1 MNRAKKIFKDIL
13 LFALASF
20 GPKMISFF
28 LIPLYTSYLSTTD
41 YGTMELLNTIYS
53 LLLPILTLDISDAIM
68 IYTIE
73 CKNTEREDL
82 PMYIGKRIVGV
93 SSVIL
98 IGILAILVIFWRL
111 KNIKIYCLYIFA
123 QYFLNAVYNNYLAF
137 FKGRNKVN
145 CIVIGSIISSV
156 VTIISNIAF
165 VFVFKWGLYG
175 LLFATV
181 LASSFS
187 VTYFF
192 LVRKTDNKKIGTI
205 EDSREFKKKML
216 CYSIPLIF
224 TGIAWWI
231 NSSSDRLFI
240 SVANKIPAIITA
252 CHNVIFQALQL
263 SVFNEIKSNDADVY
277 LKKLY
282 HIYSMVMVTVC
293 SILILMDKT
302 IATLLFKK
310 DFFIAWHYAPALLI
324 STVFFSISG
333 YIITIAAAAKATKLI
348 AKATV
353 LGAVVNT
360 ILNLIL
366 IPYFELYGAVIAT
379 LIGYFF
385 IWLTIILGVEKK
397 MGIKFGIV
405 FSCINYAVLIIQ
417 WVILLVEEEHVMVY
431 EIILLM
437 LILCLNGAVIKET
450 LSGIYNAIINKTNK
464 DKI

>member
-123 QYFLNAVYNNYLAF
+123 QYFSNAVYNNYLAF

-240 SVANKIPAIITA
+240 SVLANVSLNGIYAVANKIPAIITA

-324 STVFFSISG
+324 STVFFQ
-333 YIITIAAAAKATKLI
+333 YQ
-348 AKATV
+348 
-353 LGAVVNT
+353 
-360 ILNLIL
+360 
-366 IPYFELYGAVIAT
+366 VI
-379 LIGYFF
+379 
-385 IWLTIILGVEKK
+385 
-397 MGIKFGIV
+397 
-405 FSCINYAVLIIQ
+405 
-417 WVILLVEEEHVMVY
+417 
-431 EIILLM
+431 
-437 LILCLNGAVIKET
+437 
-450 LSGIYNAIINKTNK
+450 
-464 DKI
+464 